1 MTVAEE
7 IAKLRASVKALDN
20 NRPLE
25 RAAQTVHGMR
35 VKRIFQDGLSGASYN
50 TTRELWVADKNLRRA
65 GSHKGKTGKAIKTTY
80 FKSYFDL
87 KQQQG
92 FKSGKVNLRLT
103 NDLQSDF
110 ANSPQTD
117 GTGAPPIGKV
127 IKVSNNVY
135 MEALRRP
142 KNVQKL
148 KGLVRKYG
156 DFTLFTPDER
166 SKFALIYQAEMSK
179 LLKGIQ

>member
-7 IAKLRASVKALDN
+7 IAKLRASVKALAD

-25 RAAQTVHGMR
+25 FAAQTVHGMR
-35 VKRIFQDGLSGASYN
+35 VKRIFQDGISGASYN
-50 TTRELWVADKNLRRA
+50 TTRELWVADKNLRRS
-65 GSHKGKTGKAIKTTY
+65 GSHKGKTGRSIKTTY

-87 KQQQG
+87 KNQQG

-156 DFTLFTPDER
+156 DFTLFTPNER
-166 SKFALIYQAEMSK
+166 TKFAFVYQAEMNK
-179 LLKGIQ
+179 LLKSIQ